1 MGSTL
6 STVIAPFWCN
16 STGCPRTSDAVGK
29 TFIIPCPHHT
39 LSMVMGA
46 RNNECLPYRV
56 IQKGTMYLDK
66 VVRAQIC
73 KKWA

>member
-29 TFIIPCPHHT
+29 TFIIPCPHHHAQG
-39 LSMVMGA
+39 VMGA

-56 IQKGTMYLDK
+56 TKKGATTVDK
-66 VVRAQIC
+66 ALRLLLHL
-73 KKWA
+73 